1 MGLFDFIGGQ
11 FIDVIDW
18 TDDSSDTMVYR
29 FERQGN
35 EIKYGAK
42 LTVRE
47 SQIAV
52 FVNEGVIADIMTPGI
67 YELETQNMPI
77 MTSLKHWDH
86 GFSSPFK
93 AEVYFV
99 STKRFT
105 NLKWGTKNPIMVRD
119 PEFAMVR
126 LRAFGTYEIRINNA
140 EVFLKEIVGT
150 DGHFTTDE
158 VEAQLTNLILSK
170 FATILGK
177 DTTPVLD
184 LAGNYEQ
191 FGSFITEQIS
201 PFFKEYGLEL
211 TKMLIENISLPP
223 EVEKALDTRSSR
235 AITGNL
241 DDHLKY
247 QSAEAM
253 KNSSNNSGG
262 MADMMGMGVA
272 MAMGQNMSNSMNN
285 QNHQQN
291 NSQNNSTPP
300 PPLPNQEKK
309 YFVAING
316 ASQGAFSLNEINS
329 KISNSEIKRDTLVWA
344 DGMDGWSKAESVFS
358 SSFGAMPP
366 PLPPQ

>member
-1 MGLFDFIGGQ
+1 MGLFDWVGGQ
-11 FIDVIDW
+11 FIDVIEW
-18 TDDSSDTMVYR
+18 TDDSNDTMVYR
-29 FERQGN
+29 FERHGN

-52 FVNEGVIADIMTPGI
+52 FVNEGVIADIMMPGI

-93 AEVYFV
+93 AEVYFI

-140 EVFLKEIVGT
+140 ETFLKEIVGT

-158 VEAQLTNLILSK
+158 VESQLTNLILSK

-177 DTTPVLD
+177 DSTPVLD
-184 LAGNYEQ
+184 LAGNYEI
-191 FGSFITEQIS
+191 FGSFITEKIS

-247 QSAEAM
+247 QSAEAL
-253 KNSSNNSGG
+253 KSSSENSNGG
-262 MADMMGMGVA
+262 NMADMMGLGVA

-285 QNHQQN
+285 NNTN
-291 NSQNNSTPP
+291 NSGGTPP

-329 KISNSEIKRDTLVWA
+329 KIASSQIQRDTLVWA
-344 DGMDGWSKAESVFS
+344 EGMDGWTKAETIFT
-358 SSFGAMPP
+358 SSFGSTPP